1 MASQTRHSAPSH
13 PTSGSA
19 RRPVRQF
26 LKELFSSISAD
37 DITGR
42 SAELAYY
49 FFFAIF
55 PGFIFLSSLAD
66 IFSGGHDGVRAIVMQ
81 HLASVVP
88 PQAYKVLQQAFTE
101 SGQHVGGLTLGIVL
115 TLWAATAGM
124 SGACDTLNAVHDV
137 KESRPWW
144 KVQLTAFALTIITT
158 ILILCTIGELFAGDS
173 VIRLIG
179 HGPSGLV
186 WVLVKIVQWT
196 IAVALIA
203 LVFGVTY
210 YLAPDVEDREWH
222 WITPG
227 AALGIILW
235 AVASFGL
242 RLYLH
247 YNDSYS
253 LKYGSI
259 GAVMILLVWFYIAG
273 FALLIGGEV
282 NAVMEDIAA
291 KRGDPNAVQ
300 KGEHAPEQA
309 A

>member
-1 MASQTRHSAPSH
+1 MVNLSED
-13 PTSGSA
+13 SGGVQVISGP
-19 RRPVRQF
+19 RSRPVKYFFR
-26 LKELFSSISAD
+26 ELFSSISDD

-66 IFSGGHDGVRAIVMQ
+66 LVSGGGDGVRTVVLQ
-81 HLASVVP
+81 HLAGIVP
-88 PQAYKVLQQAFTE
+88 PQAYAVLQQTFAA
-101 SGQHVGGLTLGIVL
+101 SGQHAGGLTFGIVL
-115 TLWAATAGM
+115 TLWTATAGM

-144 KVQLTAFALTIITT
+144 KVQLTALTLTIITT
-158 ILILCTIGELFAGDS
+158 ILLLCTIGVLFAGDL
-173 VIRLIG
+173 VIG
-179 HGPSGLV
+179 HAVGGVL
-186 WVLVKIVQWT
+186 WVLVKIVQWA
-196 IAVALIA
+196 IAVVLVALI
-203 LVFGVTY
+203 FGITY
-210 YLAPDVEDREWH
+210 YLAPDIKDREWH

-227 AALGIILW
+227 AGLGIVIW
-235 AVASFGL
+235 AAASFGL

-253 LKYGSI
+253 SRYGSI

-273 FALLIGGEV
+273 FALLTGGEV

-291 KRGDPNAVQ
+291 HQGDPNAVE
-300 KGEHAPEQA
+300 KGERAPDQA

>member
-1 MASQTRHSAPSH
+1 MASETRHSAGPDCK
-13 PTSGSA
+13 SGA
-19 RRPVRQF
+19 VNRPVRHF
-26 LKELFSSISAD
+26 FKELFSSISDD

-66 IFSGGHDGVRAIVMQ
+66 IFSGGHNGVRVLVMQ
-81 HLASVVP
+81 HLASIVP
-88 PQAYKVLQQAFTE
+88 PQAYNVLQQAFAA
-101 SGQHVGGLTLGIVL
+101 SGQHVGGLTFGIVL
-115 TLWAATAGM
+115 TLWSATAGM

-137 KESRPWW
+137 RESRPWW

-173 VIRLIG
+173 VIGLIG
-179 HGPSGLV
+179 HGIPGVV
-186 WVLVKIVQWT
+186 WVLVKIAQWT

-210 YLAPDVEDREWH
+210 YLAPDVKDREWH
-222 WITPG
+222 WLTPG
-227 AALGIILW
+227 AAVGILLW

-247 YNDSYS
+247 YSDSYS

-259 GAVMILLVWFYIAG
+259 GAVMILLLWFYIAG
-273 FALLIGGEV
+273 FALLMGGEV
-282 NAVMEDIAA
+282 NAVREDIAA
-291 KRGDPNAVQ
+291 HRGDPNAVQ
-300 KGEHAPEQA
+300 KGQHAPDKA

>member
-1 MASQTRHSAPSH
+1 MTSQTRHSARPH
-13 PTSGSA
+13 RTSGSLHW
-19 RRPVRQF
+19 PVKRF
-26 LKELFSSISAD
+26 LKELFSSISDD

-88 PQAYKVLQQAFTE
+88 PQAYSVLQQAFAA
-101 SGQHVGGLTLGIVL
+101 SGQHAGGLTVGVVL
-115 TLWAATAGM
+115 TLWSATAGM
-124 SGACDTLNAVHDV
+124 SSACDTLNAVHDV

-173 VIRLIG
+173 VIGALG

-186 WVLVKIVQWT
+186 WVLVKIVQWA

-203 LVFGVTY
+203 LIFGITY
-210 YLAPDVEDREWH
+210 YLAPDVKDREWH

-227 AALGIILW
+227 AVLGIILW

-282 NAVMEDIAA
+282 DAVLEDIAA
-291 KRGDPNAVQ
+291 RRGDRNAVE
-300 KGEHAPEQA
+300 KGEHAPNQA

>member
-1 MASQTRHSAPSH
+1 MASPNEPSGAH
-13 PTSGSA
+13 RPPSG
-19 RRPVRQF
+19 RGEYPVRQF
-26 LKELFSSISAD
+26 LKELFSSISDD

-88 PQAYKVLQQAFTE
+88 PQAYSVLQQAFAA
-101 SGQHVGGLTLGIVL
+101 SGQHVGGLTLGVVL
-115 TLWAATAGM
+115 TLWSATAGM
-124 SGACDTLNAVHDV
+124 AGACDTLNAVHDV

-144 KVQLTAFALTIITT
+144 KLQLTAFALTIITT
-158 ILILCTIGELFAGDS
+158 ILILCTVGELFAGDS
-173 VIRLIG
+173 VIGLAG
-179 HGPSGLV
+179 HGPSGV
-186 WVLVKIVQWT
+186 VSVLVKIVQWA

-203 LVFGVTY
+203 LIFGITY
-210 YLAPDVEDREWH
+210 YLAPDVKDREWH

-235 AVASFGL
+235 AIASLGL

-273 FALLIGGEV
+273 FALLMGGEL
-282 NAVMEDIAA
+282 NAVIEDIAA
-291 KRGDPNAVQ
+291 KRGDPNAVE